1 MSYADDIRRIAKMP
15 KENGG
20 LSAREGRSDIDGN
33 SKPFLSLEETEGGI
47 GIVSPVTFEVLTYDD
62 SLDVTVTTPS
72 GTATIKTAETAQIT
86 DAEGTIIYIDEIIYP
101 AVP

>member
-1 MSYADDIRRIAKMP
+1 MSYADNIRRIAKIP
-15 KENGG
+15 TEKGG
-20 LSAREGRSDIDGN
+20 LAIVEDRTDIEGS
-33 SKPFLSLEETEGGI
+33 SKAMLSLEETEGNT

-62 SLDVTVTTPS
+62 TLDVEVTTPT

-86 DAEGTIIYIDEIIYP
+86 DAEGPVIFIDEIIYA